1 MKPASAKEIKDELK
15 HLDRVELLEIVQR
28 LSRFKKENKEL
39 LTYLLFD
46 AKDEEEFKQKVKA
59 EMDAEFE
66 EINRNNFYYT
76 KKSMRKLL
84 KNVKKYSRYSGK
96 KETELELLIYF
107 LQKMKDFKP
116 SIHRNKILKNMY
128 DRQLDLVERNMN
140 KLHEDLQ
147 YDLNLEL
154 EKLG

>member
-59 EMDAEFE
+59 EMDAEFA

-76 KKSMRKLL
+76 KKSIRKLL

-107 LQKMKDFKP
+107 LQKMKDFEP

-128 DRQLDLVERNMN
+128 DRQLDLVKRNMD